1 MVGGRLRLVNIGNHY
16 ARDQLTS
23 MDHVSFK
30 DIMYIFCAE
39 QILKVPLSPRHG
51 KWFDTFHWDLFRVTT
66 QCQDVS
72 GRRIGWA
79 TECFFLVVFT
89 CIEASRWDVLCWVC
103 FVFCILLA
111 SQWRRRDSAESC
123 WVSVCKLQATSGEDM
138 RCHVPRNRGR
148 TMAISRV
155 SGDG

>member
-1 MVGGRLRLVNIGNHY
+1 MKLVFQPSIFRGYVCLRECMYDYCRSAPCKSIVGGWGWWFTILGSHY
-16 ARDQLTS
+16 AGDQLTFDGS
-23 MDHVSFK
+23 CEFYGYHVH
-30 DIMYIFCAE
+30 
-39 QILKVPLSPRHG
+39 LSWTNLEGASQSSARR
-51 KWFDTFHWDLFRVTT
+51 FDTFHWDLFRATT

-111 SQWRRRDSAESC
+111 SQWRRRDSAE
-123 WVSVCKLQATSGEDM
+123 
-138 RCHVPRNRGR
+138 
-148 TMAISRV
+148 
-155 SGDG
+155 